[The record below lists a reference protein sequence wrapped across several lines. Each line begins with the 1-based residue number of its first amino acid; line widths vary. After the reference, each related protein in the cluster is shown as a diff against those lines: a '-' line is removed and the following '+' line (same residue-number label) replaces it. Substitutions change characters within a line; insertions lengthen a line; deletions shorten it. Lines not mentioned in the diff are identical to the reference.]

1 MFAISTTAEIINQ
14 TNKQSMYCLH
24 INRICTNNEYYL
36 VIDLIRNIHLHRD
49 TVINSNDQS
58 KRNREKKDMKTKTK
72 YNRTPAVYSETYYVD
87 DIVFPS
93 QICNKTNADYS
104 FFFSKKNNC

>member
-1 MFAISTTAEIINQ
+1 MFAISTTAEIIMSSINQ
-14 TNKQSMYCLH
+14 TSKQSMYCLH

-58 KRNREKKDMKTKTK
+58 EKRNREKKG
-72 YNRTPAVYSETYYVD
+72 
-87 DIVFPS
+87 
-93 QICNKTNADYS
+93 
-104 FFFSKKNNC
+104 

>member
-1 MFAISTTAEIINQ
+1 MINQ
-14 TNKQSMYCLH
+14 
-24 INRICTNNEYYL
+24 NE
-36 VIDLIRNIHLHRD
+36 IE
-49 TVINSNDQS
+49 
-58 KRNREKKDMKTKTK
+58 KKKDMKTKTK

-104 FFFSKKNNC
+104 LFFQRKTIAKKVILNIVYKLFK

>member
-1 MFAISTTAEIINQ
+1 MKKKNEEDEEETISTDVRHFDHCRN
-14 TNKQSMYCLH
+14 NKQSMYCLH

-58 KRNREKKDMKTKTK
+58 KRNREKKGYENKNEIQSNT
-72 YNRTPAVYSETYYVD
+72 RCLFR
-87 DIVFPS
+87 DIL
-93 QICNKTNADYS
+93 CR
-104 FFFSKKNNC
+104 